1 MIKAPGNAFDNEDVL
16 LLEVITPVTNDNS
29 VSFYILSICQGPVV
43 ADYPITKEDQM
54 QYVSRYLENNK
65 SQHYLTLNRAYNCF
79 KFDEPLKIEIS
90 TSLQNTGNYESV
102 LNQLL
107 TQIS

>member
-1 MIKAPGNAFDNEDVL
+1 MIKAPGNTFDNEDVQL
-16 LLEVITPVTNDNS
+16 VEVLTPVTEDSS
-29 VSFYILSICQGPVV
+29 VPFYILSICQGPVL

-54 QYVSRYLENNK
+54 QKVSQYLQSNK
-65 SQHYLTLNRAYNCF
+65 SQHYLTLNRVYNCY
-79 KFDEPLKIEIS
+79 KFEEPLKIEIS

-107 TQIS
+107 TQI